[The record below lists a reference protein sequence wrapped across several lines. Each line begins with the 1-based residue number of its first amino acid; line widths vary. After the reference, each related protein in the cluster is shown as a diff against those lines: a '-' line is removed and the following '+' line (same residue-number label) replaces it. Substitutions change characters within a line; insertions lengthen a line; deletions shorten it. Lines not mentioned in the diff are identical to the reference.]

1 MLEICCFSLESCLT
15 AQKAGAY
22 RIELCGGMFEGGTSP
37 SAGLIKLARQHLS
50 IKLYVMIRPRG
61 GDFCYSDT
69 EFEVMKADIHAAKES
84 GADGVVFGILNPEGI
99 VDVARTKE
107 LMALAHPM
115 KVTFHRAFDVC
126 AEPFKALETII
137 ELGCERIL
145 TSGQKNTAIEGIDL
159 LKTLAE
165 KAGNRIEIMAG
176 AGVSAANA
184 SQLLEAGVHALHMTG
199 KGIVNS
205 QMKYRKDDVSMASAA
220 LTNEFE
226 IYEADFDKCKAVA
239 NIIAVENIKPNN

>member
-37 SAGLIKLARQHLS
+37 SAGLIKLARQYLT

-61 GDFCYSDT
+61 GDFCYSET
-69 EFEVMKADIHAAKES
+69 EFEVMKEDIRIAKES
-84 GADGVVFGILNPEGI
+84 GADGVVFGLLNPDGSI
-99 VDVARTKE
+99 DVPRTKE
-107 LMALAHPM
+107 LIELAHPM
-115 KVTFHRAFDVC
+115 KVTFHRAFDVS
-126 AEPFKALETII
+126 AEPFEALETII

-145 TSGQKNTAIEGIDL
+145 TSGQKNNVTDGLDL
-159 LKTLAE
+159 LGILAE

-176 AGVSAANA
+176 GGVTANNAAE
-184 SQLLEAGVHALHMTG
+184 LLEAGVHALHMTG
-199 KGIVNS
+199 KGLVNS
-205 QMKYRKDDVSMASAA
+205 QMKYRKEDVSMASAA

-226 IYEADFDKCKAVA
+226 MYEANFDNCKAVA
-239 NIIAVENIKPNN
+239 DIITAEKYHL

>member
-22 RIELCGGMFEGGTSP
+22 RVELCGGMFEGGTSP
-37 SAGLIKLARQHLS
+37 SAGLMKLARLNLS

-69 EFEVMKADIHAAKES
+69 EFEVMKADIQTAKDLA
-84 GADGVVFGILNPEGI
+84 ADGVVFGLLNPDGS

-107 LMALAHPM
+107 LVALAHPM

-126 AEPFKALETII
+126 AEPFEALETII

-145 TSGQKNTAIEGIDL
+145 TSGQKNSAIDGIDL
-159 LKTLAE
+159 LKSLAG
-165 KAGNRIEIMAG
+165 KADNRIEIMAG
-176 AGVSAANA
+176 GGISAPNA
-184 SQLLEAGVHALHMTG
+184 AQLLEAGVHALHMTG

-205 QMKYRKDDVSMASAA
+205 QMEYRKADVSMASAV

-226 IYEADFDKCKAVA
+226 MYEADFDKCKAVA
-239 NIIAVENIKPNN
+239 EIITTEKYHL

>member
-37 SAGLIKLARQHLS
+37 SAGLIKLARQNLS

-69 EFEVMKADIHAAKES
+69 EFDVMKADIQTAKEL
-84 GADGVVFGILNPEGI
+84 GADGVVFGILNPDGS
-99 VDVARTKE
+99 VDVNRTKE
-107 LMALAHPM
+107 LVELAKPM
-115 KVTFHRAFDVC
+115 KVTFHRAFDVA
-126 AEPFKALETII
+126 AEPLEAMEAII
-137 ELGCERIL
+137 ETGCERIL

-165 KAGNRIEIMAG
+165 KAGNLIEIMAG

-184 SQLLEAGVHALHMTG
+184 AQLLEAGVHALHMTG

-205 QMKYRKDDVSMASAA
+205 QMVYRKADVSMASAA

-226 IYEADFDKCKAVA
+226 IYEADFDKCKAVVE
-239 NIIAVENIKPNN
+239 IITAEK

>member
-22 RIELCGGMFEGGTSP
+22 RVELCGGMFEGGTSP
-37 SAGLIKLARQHLS
+37 SAGLIKLARQNLN

-69 EFEVMKADIHAAKES
+69 EFEVMKADIQTAKDL
-84 GADGVVFGILNPEGI
+84 GADGVVFGILNPDGS
-99 VDVARTKE
+99 VDETRTKE
-107 LMALAHPM
+107 LVELARPL

-126 AEPFKALETII
+126 ADPFEALETII

-159 LKTLAE
+159 LKALAE
-165 KAGNRIEIMAG
+165 KANNRIEIMAG
-176 AGVSAANA
+176 GGVNSHNAN
-184 SQLLEAGVHALHMTG
+184 QLLEAGVHALHMTG

-205 QMKYRKDDVSMASAA
+205 QMAYRKADVSMASAT

-239 NIIAVENIKPNN
+239 NIIATEKHEL